1 MNREST
7 MNQYEIVRGIAGSVT
22 GIIAMGLAWIDDLSA
37 FVRLASFS
45 AGFVL
50 TCVMIRY
57 WWIRGNR
64 LKQSKEKDDK

>member
-7 MNQYEIVRGIAGSVT
+7 MNQNEIVKGIAGSAS
-22 GIIAMGLAWIDDLSA
+22 GMIAMGIAWIEELSA
-37 FVRLASFS
+37 FVRLASFF
-45 AGFVL
+45 AGFIL

-64 LKQSKEKDDK
+64 IKQLKEDDE